1 MLAKKTSQKGPMQAI
16 KHLLSSILI
25 ITVLAS
31 GLPFFSPQDANR
43 DTRINLEDAILHVKG
58 FARTAEEP
66 GTFRSHVEKAVSTLH
81 VVSGLKA
88 VIKQTGDTK
97 STTTLPALDFPYLIS
112 SNDLLLPLNNF
123 SQFPEKPFFY
133 SSISITPTSPPP
145 RKVSA

>member
-1 MLAKKTSQKGPMQAI
+1 MSVKKPSRIGFIQAT

-31 GLPFFSPQDANR
+31 GLPLFNFQDANQ

-58 FARTAEEP
+58 FARTVDRPE
-66 GTFRSHVEKAVSTLH
+66 TFRTQIERAVSTLY

-88 VIKQTGDTK
+88 VIKQAGDTK
-97 STTTLPALDFPYLIS
+97 SRTALPALDFPYLIP

-123 SQFPEKPFFY
+123 SELTEKTLFY
-133 SSISITPTSPPP
+133 YSISVTPNSPPP